1 MGNLLM
7 ELRKVS
13 IHPYLLDGEYPH
25 REPGEHTIVH
35 SGKFV
40 ILQKIIQKFVVE
52 DKKKVIIFSNFD
64 HSLSLCEDLLTT
76 FRDNGSRFEHARLDG
91 KTSSAWRRLL
101 VHLFTTDPRYMVFL
115 VSIRAGGEGLNLTSS
130 SVIVFLD
137 SDWNPQVMHQAEA
150 RVHRIGQKHPVSIF
164 KLYSR
169 GTVEE
174 QMHRRLTKKAYL
186 AAVVTGNAQPSFT
199 DPVNFECIN
208 ATESN
213 ASLIASFAKQNIGC
227 SPNHGVEAHELTTWD
242 LGTIVEKCRA
252 ERKEDPVGTQP
263 IDQEQ
268 QSWLG
273 CGVGIHTNLFNGA
286 IIDRKNR
293 GFSIYDQITQAAR
306 SERRIGKKRVVLIDG
321 FEVTKENLALGPG
334 EDMTEIS
341 SESDTDE
348 EMADEIV
355 STCRSP
361 RTLEFQSSSNY
372 EYTRRVLSAKVPQR
386 LSVESVLERFTKNAS
401 R

>member
-13 IHPYLLDGEYPH
+13 IHPYLLDGEYPD

-35 SGKFV
+35 SGKFI
-40 ILQKIIQKFVVE
+40 ILQKIIQKIVVE

-91 KTSSAWRRLL
+91 KTSSSWRRLL

-130 SVIVFLD
+130 SVVVFLD

-186 AAVVTGNAQPSFT
+186 AAVVTGNVQPCFT
-199 DPVNFECIN
+199 HPINFECTDD
-208 ATESN
+208 TESN
-213 ASLIASFAKQNIGC
+213 ASLITSFARQNVG
-227 SPNHGVEAHELTTWD
+227 SSYHHGVDAHELTAWD
-242 LGTIVEKCRA
+242 LSTIVEKCSA
-252 ERKEDPVGTQP
+252 ERKEDPVKTQTV
-263 IDQEQ
+263 DQEQ
-268 QSWLG
+268 QWLG
-273 CGVGIHTNLFNGA
+273 CGAGIRTNLFNGA
-286 IIDRKNR
+286 MIDRKSR

-306 SERRIGKKRVVLIDG
+306 SERRIGKRRVVLVDG
-321 FEVTKENLALGPG
+321 FEVTKENLALDPS
-334 EDMTEIS
+334 EDMTEDS
-341 SESDTDE
+341 SESDADE

-355 STCRSP
+355 STSRVP
-361 RTLEFQSSSNY
+361 RTYPGISE
-372 EYTRRVLSAKVPQR
+372 R
-386 LSVESVLERFTKNAS
+386 L
-401 R
+401 

>member
-13 IHPYLLDGEYPH
+13 IHPYLLDGEYPD

-40 ILQKIIQKFVVE
+40 ILQKVIQKFVVE

-76 FRDNGSRFEHARLDG
+76 FRDSGSRFEHTRLDG

-101 VHLFTTDPRYMVFL
+101 IHLFTTDPRYMVFL

-130 SVIVFLD
+130 SVVVFLD

-199 DPVNFECIN
+199 DPTNLEC
-208 ATESN
+208 TDDMKSN
-213 ASLIASFAKQNIGC
+213 ASLIASFARQNAG
-227 SPNHGVEAHELTTWD
+227 SFHHHGVEADELTAWG
-242 LGTIVEKCRA
+242 LSTIVEKCSA
-252 ERKEDPVGTQP
+252 ERKEDPVKNQTV
-263 IDQEQ
+263 DQEQ

-273 CGVGIHTNLFNGA
+273 CGAGIRTNLFNGA
-286 IIDRKNR
+286 MIDRKR
-293 GFSIYDQITQAAR
+293 RFSIYDQITQAAR
-306 SERRIGKKRVVLIDG
+306 SERRIGKKRVVLVDG
-321 FEVTKENLALGPG
+321 FEVTKENLALDPG
-334 EDMTEIS
+334 EDMTEVS

-355 STCRSP
+355 SYLPFPTYPGIS
-361 RTLEFQSSSNY
+361 E
-372 EYTRRVLSAKVPQR
+372 
-386 LSVESVLERFTKNAS
+386 
-401 R
+401 